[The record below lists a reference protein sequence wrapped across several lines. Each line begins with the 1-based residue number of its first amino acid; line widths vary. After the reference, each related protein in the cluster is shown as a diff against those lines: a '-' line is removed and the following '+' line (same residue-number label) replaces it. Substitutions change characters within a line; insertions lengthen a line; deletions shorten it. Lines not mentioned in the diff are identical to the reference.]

1 MKLKH
6 IAILALSLVV
16 LAALAWFAL
25 RPQEEVAEVTPPK
38 TAKKGRLVRRS
49 GRVPANAREKIRQI
63 VSTESTKGRRRLRPA
78 AEMFENL
85 RGKDRKLAEAIQK
98 ALDADDYAGVMQSV
112 DAAMRSENAEV
123 RSHLVDAL
131 SWFGAEALPELTVL
145 MADPDEDVAESAQAQ
160 WTVALSEIESP
171 GKRMEIGLSALATLT
186 DQNMLADISG
196 EVSNAALEYIEED
209 DESDEPDPT
218 RESERRV
225 EVVQALLD
233 IMEGGRPACAEAAAE
248 TYEEITGHAWA
259 GVDEAELYLRNP
271 DDYEPPEDRE
281 AGENID
287 TEK

>member
-1 MKLKH
+1 MKVKH

-25 RPQEEVAEVTPPK
+25 RPREEVKVKEEKVEAPSK

-63 VSTESTKGRRRLRPA
+63 VSTESTKGRRRPRPD

-85 RGKDRKLAEAIQK
+85 RGKDRKLAEAIQQ

-112 DAAMRSENAEV
+112 DAAMRSENPEV

-145 MADPDEDVAESAQAQ
+145 MADPDEDVAESAQTQ
-160 WTVALSEIESP
+160 WTIALSEVESP
-171 GKRMEIGLSALATLT
+171 GKRMEIGLSVLGTLSDENLLAE
-186 DQNMLADISG
+186 ISG
-196 EVSNAALEYIEED
+196 EVSNAEIEYID
-209 DESDEPDPT
+209 DESDESNPE
-218 RESERRV
+218 RQSEKRV

-248 TYEEITGHAWA
+248 TYEEITGHKWINI
-259 GVDEAELYLRNP
+259 DEAELYLRNP
-271 DDYEPPEDRE
+271 DDYEPPEDR
-281 AGENID
+281 G
-287 TEK
+287 T